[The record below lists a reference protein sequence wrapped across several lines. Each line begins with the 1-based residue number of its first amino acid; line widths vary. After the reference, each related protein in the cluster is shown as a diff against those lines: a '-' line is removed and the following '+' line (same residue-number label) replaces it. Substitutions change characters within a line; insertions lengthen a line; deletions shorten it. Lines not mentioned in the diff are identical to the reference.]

1 MSLPSSNA
9 SLIGR
14 HPANQRRL
22 LQGDSIR
29 VSVGSE
35 RQLFTVPV
43 RMLLYH
49 CPIVEEH
56 LEMDT
61 KSAAH
66 VLKLKN
72 EDPEAF
78 SRVRRWMHPSQIEI
92 CCSENDFWPLKVD
105 LENDIMLLCKIWLL
119 GDYLGM
125 DQMNSQALKLL
136 DKVFKQA
143 ERCGIATTLTQETIL
158 HVRKYLKT
166 FAVDVAK
173 CAL

>member
-1 MSLPSSNA
+1 
-9 SLIGR
+9 
-14 HPANQRRL
+14 
-22 LQGDSIR
+22 
-29 VSVGSE
+29 
-35 RQLFTVPV
+35 
-43 RMLLYH
+43 
-49 CPIVEEH
+49 
-56 LEMDT
+56 
-61 KSAAH
+61 
-66 VLKLKN
+66 
-72 EDPEAF
+72 
-78 SRVRRWMHPSQIEI
+78 MHTSQIEI

-173 CAL
+173 FALWRVLIDGLCHAMTSEPRPRYEDFKICIEKSPRIKEAVAKALHNAVIEKLQ